1 MRWVAVCVGGGSA
14 TVVRTVGFE
23 TVTVLLMVA
32 QLLMIRYP
40 PGAWSASRP
49 ALPPGPRARV
59 ARPPSTM
66 VRQTLRLGFFCSALL
81 LMVASLLVVWLS
93 RRLSGAEDLA
103 SGP

>member
-1 MRWVAVCVGGGSA
+1 MLWVAAYVGGGSA
-14 TVVRTVGFE
+14 TAVRAVGFE

-81 LMVASLLVVWLS
+81 LMVASLLMVWLS

>member
-1 MRWVAVCVGGGSA
+1 MHWVDVCVGGDS
-14 TVVRTVGFE
+14 VMMVRTVGSE
-23 TVTVLLMVA
+23 AVTVLLMVA
-32 QLLMIRYP
+32 QLLVIRYH
-40 PGAWSASRP
+40 PGAWSAPRS

>member
-1 MRWVAVCVGGGSA
+1 MHWVDVCVGGGS
-14 TVVRTVGFE
+14 VMMVRTVGSE
-23 TVTVLLMVA
+23 AVTVLLMVA
-32 QLLMIRYP
+32 QLLVIRYH
-40 PGAWSASRP
+40 PGAWSAPRP